1 VTRLDI
7 AVDGTTVTL
16 GNPTKVLYPST
27 GTTKQDVAQYYLQVA
42 PVLIPWARD
51 RPATRKRW
59 VDGVGTDAEP
69 GKSFFQKNLDAGTP
83 DWVLRCTMHHKD
95 HDNSY
100 PLVNNAR
107 TLLWLAQI
115 SALEIHVPQW
125 TFGAGC
131 APQLP
136 DRLVLDL
143 DPGEGV
149 GLAGCAAV
157 ALLARDC
164 LDRHGLDSLPVTSG
178 SKGIHLYARLA
189 GQPTSDEVA
198 ALAQEVALSLERDHP
213 DLVVSRMGKELR
225 RGKVFVDWS
234 QNWLAK
240 TTVVP
245 YSLRGRSRPT
255 VAAPRTWD
263 EIVPDTLAQLDYR
276 QVLERVVNGIIPE
289 LPKGDGR

>member
-1 VTRLDI
+1 VTHLDI
-7 AVDGTTVTL
+7 VVDSTTVTL
-16 GNPTKVLYPST
+16 GNPAKVLYPST
-27 GTTKQDVAQYYLQVA
+27 GTTKLDVAQYYLQVA
-42 PVLIPWARD
+42 PVLMPWARD

-59 VDGVGTDAEP
+59 VDGVGTDADP
-69 GKSFFQKNLDAGTP
+69 GESFFQKNLGAGTP

-100 PLVNNAR
+100 PLVNDAR

-131 APQLP
+131 TPQLP

-149 GLAGCAAV
+149 GLAACAAV

-164 LDRHGLDSLPVTSG
+164 LDRNGLDSLPVTSG
-178 SKGIHLYARLA
+178 SKGIHLYAQLD
-189 GQPTSDEVA
+189 GQRTSEEVA
-198 ALAQEVALSLERDHP
+198 ALAREMALSLERDHP
-213 DLVVSRMGKELR
+213 LLVVSRMGKDLR
-225 RGKVFVDWS
+225 RGKVFIDWS

-245 YSLRGRSRPT
+245 YSLRGRKRPT
-255 VAAPRTWD
+255 VAAPRHWD
-263 EIVPDTLAQLDYR
+263 EIVPGELAQLDYR
-276 QVLERVVNGIIPE
+276 QVLVRVTNGIMPTI
-289 LPKGDGR
+289 PKGGHA

>member
-1 VTRLDI
+1 VTHLDI

-16 GNPTKVLYPST
+16 GNPAKVLYPST
-27 GTTKQDVAQYYLQVA
+27 GTTKQDVALYYLQVA

-59 VDGVGTDAEP
+59 VDGVGTDADP

-83 DWVLRCTMHHKD
+83 GWVLRRTMHHKD

-100 PLVNNAR
+100 PLVNDAR
-107 TLLWLAQI
+107 TLVWLAQI

-125 TFGAGC
+125 TFGAGGT
-131 APQLP
+131 PQRP

-178 SKGIHLYARLA
+178 SKGVHLYAPLD
-189 GQPTSDEVA
+189 GQATSEEVA
-198 ALAQEVALSLERDHP
+198 ALAHEVALSLEHDHP
-213 DLVVSRMGKELR
+213 ELVVSRMGRDLR
-225 RGKVFVDWS
+225 RGKVFIDWS
-234 QNWLAK
+234 QNWPAK

-245 YSLRGRSRPT
+245 YSLRGRFRPT

-263 EIVPDTLAQLDYR
+263 EIVPGELAQLDYR
-276 QVLERVVNGIIPE
+276 QVLARVTNGIIPVI
-289 LPKGDGR
+289 PIGGHQ